1 MLAEEVEVQVR
12 RVLMQLMAL
21 VETVELEQLAV

>member
-1 MLAEEVEVQVR
+1 MLVEEVEVQVR

-21 VETVELEQLAV
+21 VETVELEQLTA

>member
-1 MLAEEVEVQVR
+1 MLVEEVEVQVR